1 MLNRKCVNRKLE
13 TEGVVLDRFYC
24 YLLVIYILVLV
35 ENFLLLIII
44 GNNNE

>member
-24 YLLVIYILVLV
+24 YLLVIYIVLV